1 MEWTDAVGAFEQ
13 ALQRFREVLAE
24 PETTVVR
31 DAAIKRFEFTFE
43 LGWKA
48 TQRFLR
54 AQGIVSRSPKQCL
67 QEAFAFGL
75 VQDNPLWIRMLE
87 DRNLTV
93 HTLASCRTIRSGFAC
108 WKTETSRCIPT
119 TSARLKRSTTA

>member
-1 MEWTDAVGAFEQ
+1 MEWADALGAFER

-24 PETTVVR
+24 TETTVVR

-54 AQGIVSRSPKQCL
+54 AQGIVSRSPNSACRK
-67 QEAFAFGL
+67 
-75 VQDNPLWIRMLE
+75 PLP
-87 DRNLTV
+87 
-93 HTLASCRTIRSGFAC
+93 LASCRTTRSGFAC
-108 WKTETSRCIPT
+108 WKTETSPCIPT
-119 TSARLKRSTTA
+119 TSARLKRYTTA

>member
-93 HTLASCRTIRSGFAC
+93 HTYDERTAQKIYNGLRDYLPLFEQLHQGL
-108 WKTETSRCIPT
+108 SRHLGT
-119 TSARLKRSTTA
+119 K

>member
-1 MEWTDAVGAFEQ
+1 MGGCGRAFAQ

-31 DAAIKRFEFTFE
+31 DAAIKRVEFTFE
-43 LGWKA
+43 LAWKA

-54 AQGIVSRSPKQCL
+54 AQGILCRSPKECL

-75 VQDNPLWIRMLE
+75 LQDNPLWIRMLE

-93 HTLASCRTIRSGFAC
+93 HTYDERTAQKIYNNLKDYLPLYEQLHRGL
-108 WKTETSRCIPT
+108 SRHLGT
-119 TSARLKRSTTA
+119 K

>member
-1 MEWTDAVGAFEQ
+1 MDGGEAVKAFAQ
-13 ALQRFREVLAE
+13 ALQRLKEVLAE
-24 PETTVVR
+24 AETAIIR

-43 LGWKA
+43 LAWKA
-48 TQRFLR
+48 TQRFFR
-54 AQGIVSRSPKQCL
+54 IQGVPCRSPKQCL

-93 HTLASCRTIRSGFAC
+93 HTYNE
-108 WKTETSRCIPT
+108 KTAQKIYNNLKDYLPLFSQLHQGLSRHLGT
-119 TSARLKRSTTA
+119 K

>member
-1 MEWTDAVGAFEQ
+1 MEWADALGAFER

-48 TQRFLR
+48 AQRFLR
-54 AQGIVSRSPKQCL
+54 AGQPPLDSHAGRPKPCRAYLRRAHGPKDIQ
-67 QEAFAFGL
+67 
-75 VQDNPLWIRMLE
+75 RLE
-87 DRNLTV
+87 RL
-93 HTLASCRTIRSGFAC
+93 S
-108 WKTETSRCIPT
+108 
-119 TSARLKRSTTA
+119 SAV